1 MGDVM
6 SDVSFNLSD
15 VFGTVA
21 RTIPDQTFVVWRDR
35 RLSYADL
42 DARVDGFAHYLAS
55 VGLGCHT
62 ERDSLAGHESGQD
75 HLAIYLRN
83 GNEYL
88 EAMIGSYRARV
99 APFNVSYRYVEEE
112 LVYLLTDS
120 TARALVYPAEFA
132 PRVAAIRDRLPALEV
147 LIQVADDFGGQ
158 ERSDPGNG
166 PGNALLPGAVDFE
179 TILATPAPPGGMPT
193 PSGDDLYVLYTG
205 GTTGMPKG
213 VLWRQHDIFL
223 SSMGGRP
230 FGSDQAMASYD
241 ELAEKARASAGAM
254 SMMMIPPFM
263 HGAAQWAAFNAVTMG
278 GRLVIPDDVER
289 MRPAAVLR
297 LAERERV
304 LSIPVVGD
312 AIARPLIDEIES
324 GDYDLS
330 GLVTF
335 TNGGA
340 PLSPTVRGRVLAALP
355 HVMLLDAVG
364 ASESGAQMS
373 TFTTAGAE
381 TTAATFTPQSDT
393 AVVSADLDR
402 VLSPGEGHGW
412 LARRDL
418 IPLGYLGDEAKTA
431 RTFPTIDGVRWSVP
445 GDRANVLADGRIQL
459 LGRDSVTINSGGEKI
474 FVEEVERAVAAHPG
488 IYDVVVVGRP
498 SERWGSEVVAVVQ
511 LAEGESATDEELA
524 EVCQKSIARYK
535 VPKAFIRTPK
545 VVRSPAGKADYRW
558 AKALAADGVRS
569 E

>member
-1 MGDVM
+1 MDSGTN
-6 SDVSFNLSD
+6 FNLSD

-21 RTIPDQTFVVWRDR
+21 KAIPDQTFLVWRGR
-35 RLSYADL
+35 RLSYADV
-42 DARVDGFAHYLAS
+42 DRRVEGFGNYLAS

-62 ERDSLAGHESGQD
+62 ERDALAGHESGQD
-75 HLAIYLRN
+75 HLGIYLRN

-99 APFNVSYRYVEEE
+99 APFNVSYRYVEDE
-112 LVYLLTDS
+112 LLYLLTDS
-120 TARALVYPAEFA
+120 ESNALVYPAEFA
-132 PRVAAIRDRLPALEV
+132 PRVAAIRDRLPHLRV
-147 LIQVADDFGGQ
+147 LIQVADHSGH
-158 ERSDPGNG
+158 E
-166 PGNALLPGAVDFE
+166 LLPGAVDYE
-179 TILATPAPPGGMPT
+179 TILATPTPAAGLPT

-230 FGSDQAMASYD
+230 WGSDQPLASYD

-278 GRLVIPDDVER
+278 GRIVIPNDVER
-289 MRPAAVLR
+289 MQPAEVLR
-297 LAERERV
+297 LAAEEKV
-304 LSIPVVGD
+304 LSLPVVGD
-312 AIARPLIDEIES
+312 AIARPLLDEIET

-330 GLVTF
+330 GLFTI

-340 PLSPTVRGRVLAALP
+340 PLSPTVRERILKALP
-355 HVMLLDAVG
+355 HLMLLDAVG

-373 TFTTAGAE
+373 TATTAGAE
-381 TTAATFTPQSDT
+381 TQAATFTPQSDT
-393 AVVSADLDR
+393 AVVSAELDR
-402 VLSPGEGHGW
+402 VLQPGEGRGW

-431 RTFPTIDGVRWSVP
+431 KTFPTIGGVRWSVP
-445 GDRANVLADGRIQL
+445 GDRANVLSDGRIQL

-474 FVEEVERAVAAHPG
+474 FVEEVERAIAAHPSV
-488 IYDVVVVGRP
+488 YDVVVVGRP

-511 LAEGESATDEELA
+511 FADGADATDEELV
-524 EVCQKSIARYK
+524 EVCRTSIARYK
-535 VPKAFIRTPK
+535 IPKAFIRTPK

-558 AKALAADGVRS
+558 AKDVATEGVRS

>member
-1 MGDVM
+1 MASGTN
-6 SDVSFNLSD
+6 FNLSD

-21 RTIPDQTFVVWRDR
+21 AAIPEQTFVVWRGR
-35 RLSYADL
+35 RFSYAEVDR
-42 DARVDGFAHYLAS
+42 RVDGFANYLTS

-62 ERDSLAGHESGQD
+62 ERDALAGHESGQD
-75 HLAIYLRN
+75 HLGIYLRN

-88 EAMIGSYRARV
+88 EAMIGSYRVRV
-99 APFNVSYRYVEEE
+99 APFNVSYRYVEDE
-112 LVYLLTDS
+112 LLYLLTDS
-120 TARALVYPAEFA
+120 ESKALVYPAEFA
-132 PRVAAIRDRLPALEV
+132 PRVTAIRDRLPHLRV
-147 LIQVADDFGGQ
+147 LIQVADHSGH
-158 ERSDPGNG
+158 E
-166 PGNALLPGAVDFE
+166 LLPDAVDYE
-179 TILATPAPPGGMPT
+179 TILATPTPATGLPT
-193 PSGDDLYVLYTG
+193 PSGDDLYILYTG

-230 FGSDQAMASYD
+230 WGSDQPLASHD

-278 GRLVIPDDVER
+278 GRIVIPDDVER
-289 MRPAAVLR
+289 MRPAEVLR
-297 LAERERV
+297 LAAKEKV
-304 LSIPVVGD
+304 LSLPVVGD
-312 AIARPLIDEIES
+312 AIARPLLDEIES

-330 GLVTF
+330 GLFTI

-340 PLSPTVRGRVLAALP
+340 PLSPTVRGRILAALP
-355 HVMLLDAVG
+355 HLMLLDAVG

-373 TFTTAGAE
+373 TATTADTE
-381 TTAATFTPQSDT
+381 TQAATFTPQSDT
-393 AVVSADLDR
+393 AVVSAELDR
-402 VLSPGEGHGW
+402 VLQPGEGQGW

-431 RTFPTIDGVRWSVP
+431 KTFPTIGAVRWSVP
-445 GDRANVLADGRIQL
+445 GDRANVLSDGRIQL

-474 FVEEVERAVAAHPG
+474 FVEEVERAIAAHPSV
-488 IYDVVVVGRP
+488 YDVVVVGRP

-511 LAEGESATDEELA
+511 FAVGADATDEELVR
-524 EVCQKSIARYK
+524 VCRTAIARYK
-535 VPKAFIRTPK
+535 IPKAFIRTPK
-545 VVRSPAGKADYRW
+545 VLRSPAGKADYRW
-558 AKALAADGVRS
+558 AKDVATEGVRS